1 MGCLGAPPITVVVS
15 DEVHVTALKALAML
29 GLGRDRA
36 VTATCDSQ
44 GRMRPESLPRLDGPS
59 IILTQA
65 GNVNTGS
72 FDPIGEICA
81 IARSTSAAEWGNS

>member
-1 MGCLGAPPITVVVS
+1 
-15 DEVHVTALKALAML
+15 ML
-29 GLGRDRA
+29 GLGRDR
-36 VTATCDSQ
+36 VLTATCDSQ

-72 FDPIGEICA
+72 FDAIGEICA
-81 IARSTSAAEWGNS
+81 IARSTGAWVHVDGAFGMWAMAAPARAHFGASPKFLK